1 MLITVTS
8 GLCGFGRW
16 DDGGQSVG
24 HGSHCGGI
32 RFPRWALEA
41 GHRER
46 SIRGRSIHT
55 SGSDSKV
62 PIRWG
67 KLKVP
72 IPLGTTQSTHSA
84 GDHSK
89 YPYAGDSSKYP
100 CLWGKFKVLIPLGQE
115 PITRYWAVQ
124 ITYFTWPLPQYPR
137 LWGIHGWILTGH
149 SVSGITNFTG
159 PAARCSGVRRRMLG

>member
-1 MLITVTS
+1 MTAFGVGDSHSWPLLPLLSSSGPALKDTLPALPMLSTVTS

-72 IPLGTTQSTHSA
+72 IPLGTTQSTHTLGTAQSTHA
-84 GDHSK
+84 SGE
-89 YPYAGDSSKYP
+89 SSKYSF
-100 CLWGKFKVLIPLGQE
+100 LWARNLSPVTGQYRSRTLLGHCHSIHDSGE
-115 PITRYWAVQ
+115 
-124 ITYFTWPLPQYPR
+124 FTA
-137 LWGIHGWILTGH
+137 G
-149 SVSGITNFTG
+149 S
-159 PAARCSGVRRRMLG
+159 